1 MSMIFTMVRL
11 RWALTFS
18 VMRKSIWQKI
28 GFGIVIVFGLA
39 IICALSFAG
48 FQAGKYLNPGML
60 ADTKDWQEFQLVP
73 IMLASIA
80 SIFTLFINLF
90 MFGSDTTLKSRS
102 FALYGIPY
110 VKQQAG
116 MLLGSLFG
124 AISIS
129 CTIALALWS
138 LAYRNFGIVPVV
150 VSVIAAPLYIATI
163 VSLSKMLIELL
174 DTILINKRSRNIFY
188 FVIFIAYMIF
198 VASMNRHSPSP
209 NGIALG
215 TSFCAVSAFTP
226 LSAAMAL
233 PLDAING
240 NWFALAIRFFIC
252 VVTIAAC
259 FAISVFCAKLEPK
272 LLRGEQKTV
281 VKTKGIGLFAA
292 VPDNIVGAII
302 ARIISVM
309 RRDLRQL
316 FLFIAPL
323 FILVVAGGTSFN
335 TKGFDSFSFIADNL
349 GFSTWLMYAALLM
362 GIVIGNNIAY
372 DGTAFTMHAIIGVK
386 GMHDRL
392 AHAIVWSVI
401 CAVYF
406 ALIGVGVYF
415 FLFFVANV
423 HQSVSAVMFQT
434 LSPIGVAFA
443 TIGIGLISSCIV
455 MYPVPSIEKP
465 FSRPQGSAGARSF
478 ASIGFMLLSFV
489 CMIPSIALA
498 IALMILNMNL
508 LWIACI
514 LFVVNGLIVLAVG
527 VIIGGK
533 VMDKRMIRIVENLRR
548 FASITA

>member
-39 IICALSFAG
+39 IICALGFAG
-48 FQAGKYLNPGML
+48 WEAGKYLNPGML
-60 ADTKDWQEFQLVP
+60 ADTKDWQEFQVIP
-73 IMLASIA
+73 IMVPSIV

-90 MFGSDTTLKSRS
+90 MLGSDTTLKSRS
-102 FALYGIPY
+102 FALYGIPC
-110 VKQQAG
+110 VKSQAG

-124 AISIS
+124 ALSIS

-138 LAYRNFGIVPVV
+138 LAYRNFGIVPVLA
-150 VSVIAAPLYIATI
+150 SVIAAPLYVATI

-174 DTILINKRSRNIFY
+174 DTILINKHSRNIFY
-188 FVIFIAYMIF
+188 IVIFVAYMIF
-198 VASMNRHSPSP
+198 VASMNRHGSSP
-209 NGIALG
+209 NEIVFGS
-215 TSFCAVSAFTP
+215 SFCAVSVFTP
-226 LSAAMAL
+226 LSAAIAL

-240 NWFALAIRFFIC
+240 NYLALVIRFFIC

-281 VKTKGIGLFAA
+281 VKTKGIGFFAA

-309 RRDLRQL
+309 RRDMRQL
-316 FLFIAPL
+316 FLLIAPL
-323 FILVVAGGTSFN
+323 FMLVVAGGGSFN
-335 TKGFDSFSFIADNL
+335 TKGFGTIAD
-349 GFSTWLMYAALLM
+349 GIGVSGWMMYAAFLM
-362 GIVIGNNIAY
+362 GMVVGNGIAY

-386 GMHDRL
+386 GVHDRL
-392 AHAIVWSVI
+392 ANAIVWSVL

-406 ALIGVGVYF
+406 AILGVGVYV
-415 FLFFVANV
+415 FLFFVANI

-434 LSPIGVAFA
+434 LSPMGVAFA
-443 TIGIGLISSCIV
+443 TIGIGLISSCIA
-455 MYPVPSIEKP
+455 MYPVASIEKP

-478 ASIGFMLLSFV
+478 APLGFMLLSAV
-489 CMIPSIALA
+489 CMIPSIAAA
-498 IALMILNMNL
+498 IAFMILNTNL
-508 LWIACI
+508 LWIASI
-514 LFVVNGLIVLAVG
+514 LFVVNGAIVLVVG
-527 VIIGGK
+527 VIISGK

>member
-1 MSMIFTMVRL
+1 MSMIVTMVRL

-18 VMRKSIWQKI
+18 VMRKSTWQKI

-39 IICALSFAG
+39 IICALGFAG
-48 FQAGKYLNPGML
+48 WEAGKYLNPGML
-60 ADTKDWQEFQLVP
+60 ADTKDWQEFQLIP
-73 IMLASIA
+73 IMVASIV

-90 MFGSDTTLKSRS
+90 MLGSDTTLKSRS
-102 FALYGIPY
+102 FALYGIPC

-124 AISIS
+124 ALSVS

-138 LAYRNFGIVPVV
+138 LAYRNFGIVPVLA
-150 VSVIAAPLYIATI
+150 SVIAAPLYVATI

-188 FVIFIAYMIF
+188 FAIFVVYMIF
-198 VASMNRHSPSP
+198 VSSMNTHSSTP
-209 NGIALG
+209 NGVWFG
-215 TSFCAVSAFTP
+215 SSFCAVSAFTP

-240 NWFALAIRFFIC
+240 NYLALVIRFFIC

-309 RRDLRQL
+309 RRDMRQL
-316 FLFIAPL
+316 FLLLTPL
-323 FILVVAGGTSFN
+323 FILIVAGGTSFN
-335 TKGFDSFSFIADNL
+335 AKGFGSIAQDI
-349 GFSTWLMYAALLM
+349 GVSSWLMYSGLLM
-362 GIVIGNNIAY
+362 GMVVGNNIAY

-386 GMHDRL
+386 GLYDRL

-406 ALIGVGVYF
+406 AILGIGVYA

-423 HQSVSAVMFQT
+423 HQNMNAVMFQT

-443 TIGIGLISSCIV
+443 TIGIGLISSCIA
-455 MYPVPSIEKP
+455 MYPVASIEKP

-478 ASIGFMLLSFV
+478 APIGFSLLSAV

-498 IALMILNMNL
+498 MAFLAINANL
-508 LWIACI
+508 LWIASI
-514 LFVVNGLIVLAVG
+514 MFVVNGAIVLAVG
-527 VIIGGK
+527 VILGGK

>member
-28 GFGIVIVFGLA
+28 GFGIAIVFGLA
-39 IICALSFAG
+39 IICALGFAG
-48 FQAGKYLNPGML
+48 WQAGKYLNPGMI
-60 ADTKDWQEFQLVP
+60 ADTKNWQEYQVAP
-73 IMLASIA
+73 IMFASIV
-80 SIFTLFINLF
+80 SIFTLFVNIF

-124 AISIS
+124 ALSIS

-138 LAYRNFGIVPVV
+138 LAYRNFGIVPVLA
-150 VSVIAAPLYIATI
+150 SVIAAPLYIATI

-174 DTILINKRSRNIFY
+174 DIILINKRSRNIFY
-188 FVIFIAYMIF
+188 VVIFIAYMIF
-198 VASMNRHSPSP
+198 VASMNRHGSTP
-209 NGIALG
+209 NGIVFG
-215 TSFCAVSAFTP
+215 SSFCAASAFTP

-240 NWFALAIRFFIC
+240 NWLALAIRFFIC
-252 VVTIAAC
+252 VLTIAAC

-292 VPDNIVGAII
+292 VPDNTVGAII

-309 RRDLRQL
+309 RRDMRQL

-335 TKGFDSFSFIADNL
+335 TKGFGSIAQDL
-349 GFSTWLMYAALLM
+349 GVSCWLMYAALLM
-362 GIVIGNNIAY
+362 GMVVGNNIAY

-386 GMHDRL
+386 GLHDRL
-392 AHAIVWSVI
+392 AHAIVWSVL

-406 ALIGVGVYF
+406 AILGAGVYV

-423 HQSVSAVMFQT
+423 QQNVNAVMFQT
-434 LSPIGVAFA
+434 LLPIGVAFA
-443 TIGIGLISSCIV
+443 SIGIGLISSCIA
-455 MYPVPSIEKP
+455 MYPVASIEKP

-478 ASIGFMLLSFV
+478 APIGFSLLSTV
-489 CMIPSIALA
+489 CMIPSIALSMVFLA
-498 IALMILNMNL
+498 INTNL
-508 LWIACI
+508 LWIASI
-514 LFVVNGLIVLAVG
+514 FSVINGFIVLVVG
-527 VIIGGK
+527 VILGGK

>member
-18 VMRKSIWQKI
+18 VMRKSSWQKI

-39 IICALSFAG
+39 IICALGFAG
-48 FQAGKYLNPGML
+48 WQTGKYINPGML
-60 ADTKDWQEFQLVP
+60 ADAKNWQEFQLAP
-73 IMLASIA
+73 IMGMSIV

-90 MFGSDTTLKSRS
+90 MLGSDTTLKSRS

-124 AISIS
+124 ALSVS

-138 LAYRNFGIVPVV
+138 LAYRSFGIVPVL
-150 VSVIAAPLYIATI
+150 VSVIAAPLYVATI

-188 FVIFIAYMIF
+188 FVIFVAYMLF
-198 VASMNRHSPSP
+198 VASMNTHSPSQ
-209 NGIALG
+209 IVISLG

-240 NWFALAIRFFIC
+240 NWLALVIRFFIC
-252 VVTIAAC
+252 VVTIAVC

-292 VPDNIVGAII
+292 VPDNTVGAII

-309 RRDLRQL
+309 RRDMRQL
-316 FLFIAPL
+316 FLLLTPL
-323 FILVVAGGTSFN
+323 FILIVAGGTSFN
-335 TKGFDSFSFIADNL
+335 AKGFGSIAQDI
-349 GFSTWLMYAALLM
+349 GVSSWLMYAALLM
-362 GIVIGNNIAY
+362 GMVVGNNIAY

-386 GMHDRL
+386 GLYDRL

-406 ALIGVGVYF
+406 AILGIGVYA

-423 HQSVSAVMFQT
+423 HQNMNAVMFQT

-443 TIGIGLISSCIV
+443 TIGIGLISSCIA
-455 MYPVPSIEKP
+455 MYPVASIEKP
-465 FSRPQGSAGARSF
+465 FSRPQGSAGGRSF
-478 ASIGFMLLSFV
+478 AAIGFSLLSVV
-489 CMIPSIALA
+489 CMIPSIAA
-498 IALMILNMNL
+498 VIAFVVINTNL

-548 FASITA
+548 FTSITA

>member
-1 MSMIFTMVRL
+1 MSMIVTMVRL

-18 VMRKSIWQKI
+18 VMRKSTWQKI

-39 IICALSFAG
+39 IICALGFAG
-48 FQAGKYLNPGML
+48 WEAGKYLNPGMI
-60 ADTKDWQEFQLVP
+60 ADTKNWQEFQLIP
-73 IMLASIA
+73 IMLASIV

-90 MFGSDTTLKSRS
+90 MLGSDTTLKSRS
-102 FALYGIPY
+102 FALYGIPC

-124 AISIS
+124 ALSVS

-138 LAYRNFGIVPVV
+138 LAYRNFGIVPVLA
-150 VSVIAAPLYIATI
+150 SVIAAPLYVATI

-188 FVIFIAYMIF
+188 FAIFVVYMIF
-198 VASMNRHSPSP
+198 VSSMNTHSSTP
-209 NGIALG
+209 NGVWFG
-215 TSFCAVSAFTP
+215 SSFCAVSAFTP

-240 NWFALAIRFFIC
+240 NYLALVIRFLIC

-309 RRDLRQL
+309 RRDMRQL
-316 FLFIAPL
+316 FLLLTPL
-323 FILVVAGGTSFN
+323 FILIVAGGTSFN
-335 TKGFDSFSFIADNL
+335 AKGFGSIAQDI
-349 GFSTWLMYAALLM
+349 GVSSWLMYSGLLM
-362 GIVIGNNIAY
+362 GMVVGNNIAY

-386 GMHDRL
+386 GLYDRL

-406 ALIGVGVYF
+406 AILGIGVYA

-423 HQSVSAVMFQT
+423 HQNMNAVMFQT

-443 TIGIGLISSCIV
+443 TIGIGLISSCIA
-455 MYPVPSIEKP
+455 MYPVASIEKP
-465 FSRPQGSAGARSF
+465 FSRPQGSAGARSL
-478 ASIGFMLLSFV
+478 APIGFSLLSAV

-498 IALMILNMNL
+498 ITFLAINTNL

-527 VIIGGK
+527 VILGGK
-533 VMDKRMIRIVENLRR
+533 VMDKRIIRIVENLRR

>member
-28 GFGIVIVFGLA
+28 GFAIAIVFGLA
-39 IICALSFAG
+39 LICALGFAG
-48 FQAGKYLNPGML
+48 WETGKYINPGML
-60 ADTKDWQEFQLVP
+60 ADTKNWQEFQLAP
-73 IMLASIA
+73 IMVASIV
-80 SIFTLFINLF
+80 SIFTLFINVF

-124 AISIS
+124 ALSVS

-138 LAYRNFGIVPVV
+138 LAYRNFGIVPVL
-150 VSVIAAPLYIATI
+150 VSVIAAPLYVATI

-188 FVIFIAYMIF
+188 FVIFVAYMLF
-198 VASMNRHSPSP
+198 VASMNTHSPSQ
-209 NGIALG
+209 IVISLG

-240 NWFALAIRFFIC
+240 NWLALVIRFLIC

-281 VKTKGIGLFAA
+281 VKTKGIGFFAS

-309 RRDLRQL
+309 RRDMRQL
-316 FLFIAPL
+316 FLLIAPL
-323 FILVVAGGTSFN
+323 FMLVVAGGTSFN
-335 TKGFDSFSFIADNL
+335 AKGFGSIAQDI
-349 GFSTWLMYAALLM
+349 GVSGWMIYAATLM
-362 GIVIGNNIAY
+362 GMVVGNNIAY

-386 GMHDRL
+386 GLHDRL

-406 ALIGVGVYF
+406 AILGIGVYA

-423 HQSVSAVMFQT
+423 QQNMNAVMFQT

-443 TIGIGLISSCIV
+443 TIGIGLISSCIA
-455 MYPVPSIEKP
+455 MYPVASIEKP
-465 FSRPQGSAGARSF
+465 FSRPQGSAGGRSF
-478 ASIGFMLLSFV
+478 AAIGFMLLSVV
-489 CMIPSIALA
+489 CMIPSAAAVIAFIILA
-498 IALMILNMNL
+498 PQL

-514 LFVVNGLIVLAVG
+514 LFVVNGAIVLAVG

>member
-39 IICALSFAG
+39 IICALGFAG
-48 FQAGKYLNPGML
+48 WQAGKYLNPGML
-60 ADTKDWQEFQLVP
+60 ADTKNWQEFQFAP
-73 IMLASIA
+73 IMVASIV

-124 AISIS
+124 ALSIS

-138 LAYRNFGIVPVV
+138 LAYRNFGIVPVL
-150 VSVIAAPLYIATI
+150 VSVIAAPLYVATI

-188 FVIFIAYMIF
+188 FAIFVAYMIF
-198 VASMNRHSPSP
+198 VSTMNIGNKSPR
-209 NGIALG
+209 GIVFGLG
-215 TSFCAVSAFTP
+215 FCSASAFTP

-240 NWFALAIRFFIC
+240 NWLALVIRFFIC

-272 LLRGEQKTV
+272 LIRGEQKTV
-281 VKTKGIGLFAA
+281 VKTKGIGFFAA
-292 VPDNIVGAII
+292 VPDNTVGAII

-309 RRDLRQL
+309 RRDMRQL
-316 FLFIAPL
+316 FLLLTPL
-323 FILVVAGGTSFN
+323 FILIVAGGTSFN
-335 TKGFDSFSFIADNL
+335 AKGFGSIAQDI
-349 GFSTWLMYAALLM
+349 GVSSWLMYAALLM
-362 GIVIGNNIAY
+362 GMVVGNNIAY

-386 GMHDRL
+386 GLHDRL

-406 ALIGVGVYF
+406 AILGIGVYA

-423 HQSVSAVMFQT
+423 KQNMNAVMFQT

-443 TIGIGLISSCIV
+443 TIGIGLISSCIA
-455 MYPVPSIEKP
+455 MYPVASIEKP

-478 ASIGFMLLSFV
+478 APIGFSLLSAV
-489 CMIPSIALA
+489 CMIPSIAAAMTFLA
-498 IALMILNMNL
+498 INTNL

-514 LFVVNGLIVLAVG
+514 LFVVNGFVVLVVG
-527 VIIGGK
+527 VILGGK

>member
-28 GFGIVIVFGLA
+28 GFGISIVFGLA
-39 IICALSFAG
+39 IICALGFAG
-48 FQAGKYLNPGML
+48 WEAGKYLNPGML
-60 ADTKDWQEFQLVP
+60 ADAKDWQEFQLIP
-73 IMLASIA
+73 IMIASIV

-90 MFGSDTTLKSRS
+90 MLGSDTTLKSRS
-102 FALYGIPY
+102 FALYGIPH

-138 LAYRNFGIVPVV
+138 LAYRNFGIVPVL
-150 VSVIAAPLYIATI
+150 VSVIAAPLYVATI

-188 FVIFIAYMIF
+188 FVIFVAYMLF
-198 VASMNRHSPSP
+198 VVSMNTHSPSS
-209 NGIALG
+209 IVISLG

-233 PLDAING
+233 PLDVING
-240 NWFALAIRFFIC
+240 NWLALVIRFLIC

-281 VKTKGIGLFAA
+281 VKTKGIGFFAS

-302 ARIISVM
+302 ARIVSVM
-309 RRDLRQL
+309 RRDMRQL
-316 FLFIAPL
+316 FLLIAPL
-323 FILVVAGGTSFN
+323 FMLVVAGGTSFN
-335 TKGFDSFSFIADNL
+335 AKGFGSIAQDI
-349 GFSTWLMYAALLM
+349 GVSGWMIYAATLM
-362 GIVIGNNIAY
+362 GMVVGNNIAY
-372 DGTAFTMHAIIGVK
+372 DGTSFTMHAIIGVK
-386 GMHDRL
+386 GLHDRL

-406 ALIGVGVYF
+406 AILGIGVYA

-423 HQSVSAVMFQT
+423 QQNMNAVMFQT

-443 TIGIGLISSCIV
+443 TIGIGLISSCIA
-455 MYPVPSIEKP
+455 MYPVASIEKP
-465 FSRPQGSAGARSF
+465 FSRPQGSAGGRSF
-478 ASIGFMLLSFV
+478 AAIGFMLLSVV
-489 CMIPSIALA
+489 CMIPSAAAVIAFIILA
-498 IALMILNMNL
+498 PQL

-514 LFVVNGLIVLAVG
+514 LFVVNGAIVLAVG

>member
-28 GFGIVIVFGLA
+28 GFAIAIVFGLA
-39 IICALSFAG
+39 LICALGFAG
-48 FQAGKYLNPGML
+48 WETGKYINPGML
-60 ADTKDWQEFQLVP
+60 ADTKNWQEFQLAP
-73 IMLASIA
+73 IMVASIV
-80 SIFTLFINLF
+80 SIFTLFINVF

-124 AISIS
+124 ALSVS
-129 CTIALALWS
+129 CIIALALWS
-138 LAYRNFGIVPVV
+138 LAYRSFGIVPVL
-150 VSVIAAPLYIATI
+150 VSVIAAPLYVATI

-188 FVIFIAYMIF
+188 FAIFIAYMIF
-198 VASMNRHSPSP
+198 VSSMNTHSPSP

-215 TSFCAVSAFTP
+215 TSFCAASAFTP

-240 NWFALAIRFFIC
+240 NWLALAIRFLIC

-292 VPDNIVGAII
+292 VPDNTVGAII

-309 RRDLRQL
+309 RRDMRQL
-316 FLFIAPL
+316 FLLIAPL
-323 FILVVAGGTSFN
+323 FMLVVAGGSSFKA
-335 TKGFDSFSFIADNL
+335 KGFDSLTDNL
-349 GFSTWLMYAALLM
+349 GVSGWMMYAALLM
-362 GIVIGNNIAY
+362 GMVVGNNIAY

-386 GMHDRL
+386 GLHDRL
-392 AHAIVWSVI
+392 ANAIVWSVI

-406 ALIGVGVYF
+406 AIIGVGVYV

-423 HQSVSAVMFQT
+423 KQNVNAVMFQT
-434 LSPIGVAFA
+434 LCPIGIAFA
-443 TIGIGLISSCIV
+443 SIGIGLISSCIA
-455 MYPVPSIEKP
+455 MYPVASIEKP
-465 FSRPQGSAGARSF
+465 FSRPQGSAGGRSF
-478 ASIGFMLLSFV
+478 AAIGFMLLSVV
-489 CMIPSIALA
+489 CMIPSVAAA
-498 IALMILNMNL
+498 IAFMILAPQL
-508 LWIACI
+508 LWIASI
-514 LFVVNGLIVLAVG
+514 LFVVNGLIVLVVG
-527 VIIGGK
+527 VILGGK

>member
-28 GFGIVIVFGLA
+28 GFAIAIVFGLA
-39 IICALSFAG
+39 LICALGFAG
-48 FQAGKYLNPGML
+48 WETGKYINPGML
-60 ADTKDWQEFQLVP
+60 ADTKNWQEFQLAP
-73 IMLASIA
+73 IMVASIV
-80 SIFTLFINLF
+80 SIFTLFINVF

-124 AISIS
+124 ALSVS

-138 LAYRNFGIVPVV
+138 LAYRSFGIVPVL
-150 VSVIAAPLYIATI
+150 VSVIAAPLYVATI

-188 FVIFIAYMIF
+188 FAIFIAYMIF
-198 VASMNRHSPSP
+198 VSSMNTHSPSP

-215 TSFCAVSAFTP
+215 TSFCAASAFTP

-240 NWFALAIRFFIC
+240 NWLALAIRVLIC

-292 VPDNIVGAII
+292 VPDNTVGAII

-309 RRDLRQL
+309 RRDMRQL
-316 FLFIAPL
+316 FLLIAPL
-323 FILVVAGGTSFN
+323 FMLVVAGGSSFKA
-335 TKGFDSFSFIADNL
+335 KGFDSLTDNL
-349 GFSTWLMYAALLM
+349 GVSGWMMYAALLM
-362 GIVIGNNIAY
+362 GMVVGNNIAY

-386 GMHDRL
+386 GLHDRL
-392 AHAIVWSVI
+392 ANAIVWSVI

-406 ALIGVGVYF
+406 AIIGVGVYV

-423 HQSVSAVMFQT
+423 KQNVNAVMFQI
-434 LSPIGVAFA
+434 LSPIGIAFA
-443 TIGIGLISSCIV
+443 SIGIGLISSCIA
-455 MYPVPSIEKP
+455 MYPVASIEKP
-465 FSRPQGSAGARSF
+465 FSRPQGSAGGRSF
-478 ASIGFMLLSFV
+478 AAIGFMLLSVV
-489 CMIPSIALA
+489 CMIPSVAAA
-498 IALMILNMNL
+498 IAFMILAPQL
-508 LWIACI
+508 LWIASI
-514 LFVVNGLIVLAVG
+514 LFVVNGLIVLVVG
-527 VIIGGK
+527 VILGGK

>member
-39 IICALSFAG
+39 IICALGFAG
-48 FQAGKYLNPGML
+48 FQAGKYLDPGML
-60 ADTKDWQEFQLVP
+60 ADTKNWQEFQVVP
-73 IMLASIA
+73 IMIASIA

-90 MFGSDTTLKSRS
+90 MLGSDTTLKSRS
-102 FALYGIPY
+102 FALYGIPH

-124 AISIS
+124 AFSIS

-138 LAYRNFGIVPVV
+138 LAYRKFGIVPVL
-150 VSVIAAPLYIATI
+150 VSVIAAPLYVATI

-188 FVIFIAYMIF
+188 IVIFVAYMIF
-198 VASMNRHSPSP
+198 VSSMNRHGSSS
-209 NGIALG
+209 NEIVFGS
-215 TSFCAVSAFTP
+215 SFCAASAFTP
-226 LSAAMAL
+226 LSAAIAL

-240 NWFALAIRFFIC
+240 NWLALAIRFLIC

-281 VKTKGIGLFAA
+281 VKTKGIGLFAL

-309 RRDLRQL
+309 RRDMRQL
-316 FLFIAPL
+316 FLLLTPL

-335 TKGFDSFSFIADNL
+335 AKGFGSIAQDI
-349 GFSTWLMYAALLM
+349 GVSSWLMYAALLM
-362 GIVIGNNIAY
+362 GMVVGNNIAY

-386 GMHDRL
+386 GLHDRL

-406 ALIGVGVYF
+406 AILGIGVYV

-423 HQSVSAVMFQT
+423 HQNMNAVMFQT

-443 TIGIGLISSCIV
+443 TIGIGLISSCIA

-478 ASIGFMLLSFV
+478 APIGFSLLSAV
-489 CMIPSIALA
+489 CMIPSAAAVIVFLLLA
-498 IALMILNMNL
+498 PQL
-508 LWIACI
+508 LWIAFI
-514 LFVVNGLIVLAVG
+514 LFVVNGFVVLVVG
-527 VIIGGK
+527 VILGGK

>member
-1 MSMIFTMVRL
+1 MIFTMVRL

-28 GFGIVIVFGLA
+28 GFAIAIVFGLA
-39 IICALSFAG
+39 LICALGFAG
-48 FQAGKYLNPGML
+48 WETGKYINPGML
-60 ADTKDWQEFQLVP
+60 ADTKNWQEFQLAP
-73 IMLASIA
+73 IMVASIA
-80 SIFTLFINLF
+80 SIFTLFINVF

-124 AISIS
+124 ALSVS

-138 LAYRNFGIVPVV
+138 LAYRSFGIVPVL
-150 VSVIAAPLYIATI
+150 VSVIAAPLYVATI

-188 FVIFIAYMIF
+188 FAIFIAYMIF
-198 VASMNRHSPSP
+198 VSSMNTHSPSP

-215 TSFCAVSAFTP
+215 TSFCAASAFTP

-240 NWFALAIRFFIC
+240 NWLALAIRFLIC

-292 VPDNIVGAII
+292 VPDNTVGAII

-309 RRDLRQL
+309 RRDMRQL
-316 FLFIAPL
+316 FLLIAPL
-323 FILVVAGGTSFN
+323 FMLVVAGGSSFKA
-335 TKGFDSFSFIADNL
+335 KGFDSLTDNL
-349 GFSTWLMYAALLM
+349 GVSGWMMYAALLM
-362 GIVIGNNIAY
+362 GMVVGNNIAY
-372 DGTAFTMHAIIGVK
+372 DGTAFTMHVIIGVK
-386 GMHDRL
+386 GLHDRL
-392 AHAIVWSVI
+392 ANAIVWSVI

-406 ALIGVGVYF
+406 AIIGVGVYV

-423 HQSVSAVMFQT
+423 KQNVNAVIFQI
-434 LSPIGVAFA
+434 LSPIGIAFA
-443 TIGIGLISSCIV
+443 SIGIGLISSCIA
-455 MYPVPSIEKP
+455 MYPVASIEKP
-465 FSRPQGSAGARSF
+465 FSRPQGSAGGRSF
-478 ASIGFMLLSFV
+478 AAIGFMLLSVV
-489 CMIPSIALA
+489 CMIPSFAAA
-498 IALMILNMNL
+498 IAFMILNPNL
-508 LWIACI
+508 LWIASI
-514 LFVVNGLIVLAVG
+514 LFIVNGLIVLVVG
-527 VIIGGK
+527 VILGGK

>member
-28 GFGIVIVFGLA
+28 GFAIAIVFGLA
-39 IICALSFAG
+39 LICALGFAG
-48 FQAGKYLNPGML
+48 WETGKYINPGML
-60 ADTKDWQEFQLVP
+60 ADAKDWQEFQLIP
-73 IMLASIA
+73 IMIASIV

-90 MFGSDTTLKSRS
+90 MLGSDTTLKSRS
-102 FALYGIPY
+102 FALYGIPH

-124 AISIS
+124 AISVS

-138 LAYRNFGIVPVV
+138 LAYRNFGIVPVL
-150 VSVIAAPLYIATI
+150 VSVIAAPLYVVTI

-188 FVIFIAYMIF
+188 FAIFVVYMIF
-198 VASMNRHSPSP
+198 VSSMNTHSSTP
-209 NGIALG
+209 NGVWFG
-215 TSFCAVSAFTP
+215 SSFCAVSAFTP

-240 NWFALAIRFFIC
+240 NWLALVIRFLIC

-281 VKTKGIGLFAA
+281 VKTKGIGFFAA
-292 VPDNIVGAII
+292 VPDNTVGAII

-309 RRDLRQL
+309 RRDMRQL
-316 FLFIAPL
+316 FLLLTPL
-323 FILVVAGGTSFN
+323 FILIVAGGTSFN
-335 TKGFDSFSFIADNL
+335 AKGFGSIAQDI
-349 GFSTWLMYAALLM
+349 GVSSWLMYSGLLM
-362 GIVIGNNIAY
+362 GMVVGNNIAY

-386 GMHDRL
+386 GLHDRL

-406 ALIGVGVYF
+406 AILGIGVYA

-423 HQSVSAVMFQT
+423 QQNMNAVMFQT

-443 TIGIGLISSCIV
+443 TIGIGLISSCIA
-455 MYPVPSIEKP
+455 MYPVASIEKP
-465 FSRPQGSAGARSF
+465 FSRPQGSAGGRSF
-478 ASIGFMLLSFV
+478 AAIGFMLLSVV
-489 CMIPSIALA
+489 CMIPSAAAVIAFIILA
-498 IALMILNMNL
+498 PQL

-514 LFVVNGLIVLAVG
+514 LFVVNGAIVLAVG

>member
-1 MSMIFTMVRL
+1 MSMIVTMVRL

-39 IICALSFAG
+39 IICALGFAG
-48 FQAGKYLNPGML
+48 WEAGKYLNPGML
-60 ADTKDWQEFQLVP
+60 ADTKDWQEFQLIP
-73 IMLASIA
+73 IMLASIV

-90 MFGSDTTLKSRS
+90 MLGSDTTLKSRS
-102 FALYGIPY
+102 FALYGIPC

-124 AISIS
+124 ALSVS

-138 LAYRNFGIVPVV
+138 LAYRNFGIVPVLA
-150 VSVIAAPLYIATI
+150 SVIAAPLYVATI

-188 FVIFIAYMIF
+188 FAIFVVYMIF
-198 VASMNRHSPSP
+198 VSSMNTHSSTP
-209 NGIALG
+209 NGVWFG
-215 TSFCAVSAFTP
+215 SSFCAVSAFTP

-233 PLDAING
+233 PLDAINS
-240 NWFALAIRFFIC
+240 NYFALVIRFLIC

-272 LLRGEQKTV
+272 LIRGEQKTV

-309 RRDLRQL
+309 RRDMRQL
-316 FLFIAPL
+316 FLLLTPL
-323 FILVVAGGTSFN
+323 FILIVAGGTSFN
-335 TKGFDSFSFIADNL
+335 AKGFGSIAQDI
-349 GFSTWLMYAALLM
+349 GVSSWLMYAGLLM
-362 GIVIGNNIAY
+362 GMVVGNNIAY

-386 GMHDRL
+386 GLHDRL

-406 ALIGVGVYF
+406 AILGIGVYV

-423 HQSVSAVMFQT
+423 HQNMNAVMFQT

-443 TIGIGLISSCIV
+443 TIGIGLISSCIA
-455 MYPVPSIEKP
+455 MYPVASIEKP

-478 ASIGFMLLSFV
+478 APIGFSLLSAV

-498 IALMILNMNL
+498 MAFLAINANL
-508 LWIACI
+508 LWIASI
-514 LFVVNGLIVLAVG
+514 LFVVNGLIVLVVG
-527 VIIGGK
+527 VILGGK

>member
-39 IICALSFAG
+39 IICALGFAG
-48 FQAGKYLNPGML
+48 FQAGKYLDPGML
-60 ADTKDWQEFQLVP
+60 ADTKNWQEFQVVP
-73 IMLASIA
+73 IMIASIA

-90 MFGSDTTLKSRS
+90 MLGSDTTLKSRS
-102 FALYGIPY
+102 FALYGIPH

-124 AISIS
+124 AFSIS

-138 LAYRNFGIVPVV
+138 LAYRNFGILPVL
-150 VSVIAAPLYIATI
+150 VSVIAAPLYVATI

-188 FVIFIAYMIF
+188 FVIFVAYMLF
-198 VASMNRHSPSP
+198 VASMNRHSSTP
-209 NGIALG
+209 NGIVFG
-215 TSFCAVSAFTP
+215 SSFCAVSAFTP

-240 NWFALAIRFFIC
+240 NWLALVIRFFIC
-252 VVTIAAC
+252 VVTIAVC

-302 ARIISVM
+302 ARIVSVM
-309 RRDLRQL
+309 RRDMRQL
-316 FLFIAPL
+316 FLLLTPL
-323 FILVVAGGTSFN
+323 FILIVAGGTSFN
-335 TKGFDSFSFIADNL
+335 AKGFGSIAQDI
-349 GFSTWLMYAALLM
+349 GVSSWLMYAALLM
-362 GIVIGNNIAY
+362 GMVVGNNIAY

-386 GMHDRL
+386 GLHDRL

-406 ALIGVGVYF
+406 AILGIGVYV

-423 HQSVSAVMFQT
+423 HQNMNAVMFQT

-443 TIGIGLISSCIV
+443 TIGIGLISSCIA

-478 ASIGFMLLSFV
+478 APIGFSLLSAV
-489 CMIPSIALA
+489 CMIPSAAAVIVFLLLA
-498 IALMILNMNL
+498 PQL
-508 LWIACI
+508 LWIAFI

>member
-1 MSMIFTMVRL
+1 MSMIVTMVRL

-28 GFGIVIVFGLA
+28 GFGIAIVFGLA
-39 IICALSFAG
+39 LICALGFAG
-48 FQAGKYLNPGML
+48 FQAGKYLDPGML
-60 ADTKDWQEFQLVP
+60 PDTKDWQEFQALP
-73 IMLASIA
+73 IMVASIV

-124 AISIS
+124 AFSIS

-138 LAYRNFGIVPVV
+138 LAYRSFGIVPVL
-150 VSVIAAPLYIATI
+150 VSVIAAPLYVATI

-174 DTILINKRSRNIFY
+174 DTILINKHSRNIFY
-188 FVIFIAYMIF
+188 FAIFIAYMIF
-198 VASMNRHSPSP
+198 VASMNGHGSSP
-209 NGIALG
+209 NKIVISS
-215 TSFCAVSAFTP
+215 SFCAVSAFTP

-240 NWFALAIRFFIC
+240 NWLALVIRFLIC

-272 LLRGEQKTV
+272 LIRGEQKTV
-281 VKTKGIGLFAA
+281 VKTKGIGLFAL
-292 VPDNIVGAII
+292 VPDNTVGAII
-302 ARIISVM
+302 ARIVSVM
-309 RRDLRQL
+309 RRDMRQL
-316 FLFIAPL
+316 FLLLMPL
-323 FILVVAGGTSFN
+323 FMLLIAGGNSFN
-335 TKGFDSFSFIADNL
+335 AKGFESLTDNL
-349 GFSTWLMYAALLM
+349 GISGWMMYAAMLM
-362 GIVIGNNIAY
+362 GMVVGNNIAY

-386 GMHDRL
+386 GLHDRL
-392 AHAIVWSVI
+392 ANAIVWSVI

-406 ALIGVGVYF
+406 AILGIGVYA

-423 HQSVSAVMFQT
+423 QQNMNAVMFQT

-443 TIGIGLISSCIV
+443 TIGIGLISSCIA
-455 MYPVPSIEKP
+455 MYPVASIEKP

-478 ASIGFMLLSFV
+478 APIGFSLLSAV
-489 CMIPSIALA
+489 CMIPSIAAAMAFLA
-498 IALMILNMNL
+498 INANL
-508 LWIACI
+508 LWIASI
-514 LFVVNGLIVLAVG
+514 MFVVNGLIVLVVG
-527 VIIGGK
+527 VILGGK

-548 FASITA
+548 FSSITA

>member
-28 GFGIVIVFGLA
+28 GFGISIVFGLA
-39 IICALSFAG
+39 IICALGFAG
-48 FQAGKYLNPGML
+48 WEAGKYLNPGML
-60 ADTKDWQEFQLVP
+60 ADAKDWQEFQLIP
-73 IMLASIA
+73 IMIASIV

-90 MFGSDTTLKSRS
+90 MLGSDTTLKSRS

-124 AISIS
+124 AFSIS

-138 LAYRNFGIVPVV
+138 LAYRSFGIVPVL
-150 VSVIAAPLYIATI
+150 VSVIAAPLYVATI

-174 DTILINKRSRNIFY
+174 DNILINKRSRNIFY
-188 FVIFIAYMIF
+188 FVIFVAYMLF
-198 VASMNRHSPSP
+198 VASMNTHSPSS
-209 NGIALG
+209 IVISLG

-233 PLDAING
+233 PLDVING
-240 NWFALAIRFFIC
+240 NWLALVIRFLIC

-281 VKTKGIGLFAA
+281 VKTKGIGFFAS

-302 ARIISVM
+302 ARIVSVM
-309 RRDLRQL
+309 RRDMRQL
-316 FLFIAPL
+316 FLLIAPL
-323 FILVVAGGTSFN
+323 FMLVVAGGTSFN
-335 TKGFDSFSFIADNL
+335 AKGFGSIAQDI
-349 GFSTWLMYAALLM
+349 GVSGWMIYAAMIM
-362 GIVIGNNIAY
+362 GMVVGNNIAY

-386 GMHDRL
+386 GLHDRL

-406 ALIGVGVYF
+406 AILGIGVYA

-423 HQSVSAVMFQT
+423 QQNMNAVMFQT

-443 TIGIGLISSCIV
+443 TIGIGLISSCIA
-455 MYPVPSIEKP
+455 MYPVASIEKP
-465 FSRPQGSAGARSF
+465 FSRPQGSAGGRSF
-478 ASIGFMLLSFV
+478 AAIGFMLLSVV
-489 CMIPSIALA
+489 CMIPSVAAVIAFIILA
-498 IALMILNMNL
+498 PQL

-514 LFVVNGLIVLAVG
+514 LFVVNGAIVLVVG

>member
-28 GFGIVIVFGLA
+28 GFGIAIVFGLA
-39 IICALSFAG
+39 LICALGFAG
-48 FQAGKYLNPGML
+48 WEAGKYLDPGML
-60 ADTKDWQEFQLVP
+60 PDTKNWQEFQALP
-73 IMLASIA
+73 IMVASIV

-124 AISIS
+124 ALSVS

-138 LAYRNFGIVPVV
+138 LAYRNFGIVPVL
-150 VSVIAAPLYIATI
+150 VSVIAAPLYVATI

-174 DTILINKRSRNIFY
+174 DTILINKHSRNIFY
-188 FVIFIAYMIF
+188 FAIFVAYMIF
-198 VASMNRHSPSP
+198 VATVNIGNKNPS
-209 NGIALG
+209 GIVLG
-215 TSFCAVSAFTP
+215 SSFCAVSAFTP

-240 NWFALAIRFFIC
+240 NWLALVIRFLIC

-292 VPDNIVGAII
+292 VPDNTVGAII

-309 RRDLRQL
+309 RRDMRQL
-316 FLFIAPL
+316 FLLIAPL
-323 FILVVAGGTSFN
+323 FMLVVAGGTSFN
-335 TKGFDSFSFIADNL
+335 AKGFGSIAQDI
-349 GFSTWLMYAALLM
+349 GVSGWMIYAATLM
-362 GIVIGNNIAY
+362 GMVVGNNIAY

-386 GMHDRL
+386 GLHDRL

-406 ALIGVGVYF
+406 AILGIGVYA

-423 HQSVSAVMFQT
+423 QQNMNAVMFQT

-443 TIGIGLISSCIV
+443 TIGIGLISSCIA

-478 ASIGFMLLSFV
+478 APIGFSLLSAV
-489 CMIPSIALA
+489 CMIPSAAAVIVFLLLA
-498 IALMILNMNL
+498 PQL
-508 LWIACI
+508 LWIAFI
-514 LFVVNGLIVLAVG
+514 LFVVNGFVVLVVG
-527 VIIGGK
+527 VILGGK

>member
-1 MSMIFTMVRL
+1 MIVTMVRL

-18 VMRKSIWQKI
+18 VMRKSTWQKI

-39 IICALSFAG
+39 IICALG
-48 FQAGKYLNPGML
+48 FEGWEAGKYLNPGMI
-60 ADTKDWQEFQLVP
+60 ADTKNWQEFQLIP
-73 IMLASIA
+73 IMVASIV

-90 MFGSDTTLKSRS
+90 MLGSDTTLKSRS
-102 FALYGIPY
+102 FALYGIPC

-124 AISIS
+124 ALSVS

-138 LAYRNFGIVPVV
+138 LAYRNFGIVPVLA
-150 VSVIAAPLYIATI
+150 SVIAAPLYVATI

-188 FVIFIAYMIF
+188 FAIFVVYMIF
-198 VASMNRHSPSP
+198 VSSMNTHSSTP
-209 NGIALG
+209 NGVWFG
-215 TSFCAVSAFTP
+215 SSFCAVSAFTP

-240 NWFALAIRFFIC
+240 NYLALVIRFLIC

-309 RRDLRQL
+309 RRDMRQL
-316 FLFIAPL
+316 FLLLTPL
-323 FILVVAGGTSFN
+323 FILIVAGGTSFN
-335 TKGFDSFSFIADNL
+335 AKGFGSIAQDI
-349 GFSTWLMYAALLM
+349 GVSSWLMYSGLLM
-362 GIVIGNNIAY
+362 GMVVGNNIAY

-386 GMHDRL
+386 GLYDRL

-406 ALIGVGVYF
+406 AILGIGVYA

-423 HQSVSAVMFQT
+423 HQNMNAVMFQT

-443 TIGIGLISSCIV
+443 TIGIGLISSCIA
-455 MYPVPSIEKP
+455 MYPVASIEKP

-478 ASIGFMLLSFV
+478 APIGFSLLSAV
-489 CMIPSIALA
+489 CMIPSIAAA
-498 IALMILNMNL
+498 IAFMILNTNL
-508 LWIACI
+508 LWIASI
-514 LFVVNGLIVLAVG
+514 MFVVNGAIVLAVG
-527 VIIGGK
+527 VILGGK
-533 VMDKRMIRIVENLRR
+533 VMDKRIIRIVENLRR

>member
-1 MSMIFTMVRL
+1 MIFTMVRL

-28 GFGIVIVFGLA
+28 GFAIAIVFGLA
-39 IICALSFAG
+39 LICALGFAG
-48 FQAGKYLNPGML
+48 WETGKYINPGML
-60 ADTKDWQEFQLVP
+60 ADTKNWQEFQVAP
-73 IMLASIA
+73 IMVASIV
-80 SIFTLFINLF
+80 SIFTLFINVF

-124 AISIS
+124 ALSVS
-129 CTIALALWS
+129 FTIALALWS
-138 LAYRNFGIVPVV
+138 LAYRSFGIVPVL
-150 VSVIAAPLYIATI
+150 VSVIAAPLYVATI

-188 FVIFIAYMIF
+188 FAIFIAYMIF
-198 VASMNRHSPSP
+198 VSSMNTHSPSP

-215 TSFCAVSAFTP
+215 TSFCAASAFTP

-240 NWFALAIRFFIC
+240 NWLALAIRFLIC

-292 VPDNIVGAII
+292 VPDNTVGAII

-309 RRDLRQL
+309 RRDMRQL
-316 FLFIAPL
+316 FLLIAPL
-323 FILVVAGGTSFN
+323 FMLVVAGGSSFKA
-335 TKGFDSFSFIADNL
+335 KGFDSLTDNL
-349 GFSTWLMYAALLM
+349 GVSGWMMYAALLM
-362 GIVIGNNIAY
+362 GMVVGNNIAY

-386 GMHDRL
+386 GLHDRL
-392 AHAIVWSVI
+392 ANAIVWSVI

-406 ALIGVGVYF
+406 AIIGVGVYV

-423 HQSVSAVMFQT
+423 KQNVNAVMFQI
-434 LSPIGVAFA
+434 LSPIGIAFA
-443 TIGIGLISSCIV
+443 SIGIGLISSCIA
-455 MYPVPSIEKP
+455 MYPVASIEKP
-465 FSRPQGSAGARSF
+465 FSRPQGSAGGRSF
-478 ASIGFMLLSFV
+478 AAIGFMLLSVV
-489 CMIPSIALA
+489 CMIPSVAAA
-498 IALMILNMNL
+498 IAFMILAPQL
-508 LWIACI
+508 LWIASI
-514 LFVVNGLIVLAVG
+514 LFVVNGLIVLVVG
-527 VIIGGK
+527 VILGGK

>member
-1 MSMIFTMVRL
+1 MSMLFTMVRL

-39 IICALSFAG
+39 IICALGFAG
-48 FQAGKYLNPGML
+48 FQAGKYLDPGML
-60 ADTKDWQEFQLVP
+60 ADTKNWQEFQVVP
-73 IMLASIA
+73 IMIASIA

-90 MFGSDTTLKSRS
+90 MLGSDTTLKSRS
-102 FALYGIPY
+102 FALYGIPH

-124 AISIS
+124 AFSIS

-138 LAYRNFGIVPVV
+138 LAYRNFGILPVL
-150 VSVIAAPLYIATI
+150 VSVIAAPLYVATI

-188 FVIFIAYMIF
+188 FVIFVAYMLF
-198 VASMNRHSPSP
+198 VASMNRHSSTP
-209 NGIALG
+209 NGIVFG
-215 TSFCAVSAFTP
+215 SSFCAVSAFTP

-240 NWFALAIRFFIC
+240 NWLALAIRFLIC
-252 VVTIAAC
+252 VVTIAVC

-302 ARIISVM
+302 ARIVSVM
-309 RRDLRQL
+309 RRDMRQL
-316 FLFIAPL
+316 FLLLTPL
-323 FILVVAGGTSFN
+323 FILIVAGGTSFN
-335 TKGFDSFSFIADNL
+335 AKGFGSIAQDI
-349 GFSTWLMYAALLM
+349 GVSSWLMYAALLM
-362 GIVIGNNIAY
+362 GMVVGNNIAY

-386 GMHDRL
+386 GLHDRL

-406 ALIGVGVYF
+406 AILGIGVYV

-423 HQSVSAVMFQT
+423 HQNMNAVMFQT

-443 TIGIGLISSCIV
+443 TIGIGLISSCIA

-478 ASIGFMLLSFV
+478 APIGFSLLSAV
-489 CMIPSIALA
+489 CMIPSAAAVIVFLLLA
-498 IALMILNMNL
+498 PQL
-508 LWIACI
+508 LWIAFI
-514 LFVVNGLIVLAVG
+514 LFVVNGFVVLVVG
-527 VIIGGK
+527 VILGGK

>member
-39 IICALSFAG
+39 IICALGFAG

-60 ADTKDWQEFQLVP
+60 ADTKNWQEFQVVP
-73 IMLASIA
+73 IMIASIA

-90 MFGSDTTLKSRS
+90 MLGSDTTLKSRS
-102 FALYGIPY
+102 FALYGIPH

-124 AISIS
+124 AFSIS

-138 LAYRNFGIVPVV
+138 LAYRNFGILPVL
-150 VSVIAAPLYIATI
+150 VSVIAAPLYVATI

-188 FVIFIAYMIF
+188 FVIFVAYMLF
-198 VASMNRHSPSP
+198 VASMNRHSSTP
-209 NGIALG
+209 NGIVFG
-215 TSFCAVSAFTP
+215 SSFCAVSAFTP

-240 NWFALAIRFFIC
+240 NWLALVIRFFIC
-252 VVTIAAC
+252 VVTIAVC

-302 ARIISVM
+302 ARIVSVM
-309 RRDLRQL
+309 RRDMRQL
-316 FLFIAPL
+316 FLLLTPL
-323 FILVVAGGTSFN
+323 FILIVAGGTSFN
-335 TKGFDSFSFIADNL
+335 AKGFGSIAQDI
-349 GFSTWLMYAALLM
+349 GVSSWLMYAALLM
-362 GIVIGNNIAY
+362 GMVVGNNIAY

-386 GMHDRL
+386 GLHDRL

-406 ALIGVGVYF
+406 AILGIGVYF

-423 HQSVSAVMFQT
+423 HQNMNAVMFQT

-443 TIGIGLISSCIV
+443 TIGIGLISSCIA

-478 ASIGFMLLSFV
+478 APIGFSLLSAV
-489 CMIPSIALA
+489 CMIPSAAAVIVFLLLA
-498 IALMILNMNL
+498 PQL
-508 LWIACI
+508 LWIAFI
-514 LFVVNGLIVLAVG
+514 LFVVNGFVVLVVG
-527 VIIGGK
+527 VILGGK

>member
-28 GFGIVIVFGLA
+28 GFGISIVFGLA
-39 IICALSFAG
+39 IICALGFAG
-48 FQAGKYLNPGML
+48 WEAGKYLNPGML
-60 ADTKDWQEFQLVP
+60 ADAKDWQEFQLIP
-73 IMLASIA
+73 IMIASIV

-90 MFGSDTTLKSRS
+90 MLGSDTTLKSRS
-102 FALYGIPY
+102 FALYGIPH

-138 LAYRNFGIVPVV
+138 LAYRNFGIVPVL
-150 VSVIAAPLYIATI
+150 VSVIAAPLYVATI

-188 FVIFIAYMIF
+188 FVIFVAYMLF
-198 VASMNRHSPSP
+198 VASMNTHSPSS
-209 NGIALG
+209 IVISLG

-233 PLDAING
+233 PLDVING
-240 NWFALAIRFFIC
+240 NWLALVIRFLIC

-281 VKTKGIGLFAA
+281 VKTKGIGFFAS

-302 ARIISVM
+302 ARIVSVM
-309 RRDLRQL
+309 RRDMRQL
-316 FLFIAPL
+316 FLLIAPL
-323 FILVVAGGTSFN
+323 FMLVVAGGTSFN
-335 TKGFDSFSFIADNL
+335 AKGFGSIAQDI
-349 GFSTWLMYAALLM
+349 GVSGWMIYAATLM
-362 GIVIGNNIAY
+362 GMVVGNNIAY
-372 DGTAFTMHAIIGVK
+372 DGTSFTMHAIIGVK
-386 GMHDRL
+386 GLHDRL

-406 ALIGVGVYF
+406 AILGIGVYA

-423 HQSVSAVMFQT
+423 QQNMNAVMFQT

-443 TIGIGLISSCIV
+443 TIGIGLISSCIA
-455 MYPVPSIEKP
+455 MYPVASIEKP
-465 FSRPQGSAGARSF
+465 FSRPQGSAGGRSF
-478 ASIGFMLLSFV
+478 AAIGFMLLSVV
-489 CMIPSIALA
+489 CMIPSAAAVIAFIILA
-498 IALMILNMNL
+498 PQL

-514 LFVVNGLIVLAVG
+514 LFVVNGAIVLAVG

>member
-1 MSMIFTMVRL
+1 MSMIVTMVRL

-18 VMRKSIWQKI
+18 VMRKSTWQKI

-39 IICALSFAG
+39 IICALGFAG
-48 FQAGKYLNPGML
+48 WEAGKYLNPGML
-60 ADTKDWQEFQLVP
+60 ADTKDWQEFQLIP
-73 IMLASIA
+73 IMVASIV

-90 MFGSDTTLKSRS
+90 MLGSDTTLKSRS
-102 FALYGIPY
+102 FALYGIPC

-124 AISIS
+124 ALSVS

-138 LAYRNFGIVPVV
+138 LAYRNFGIVPVLA
-150 VSVIAAPLYIATI
+150 SVIAAPLYVATI

-188 FVIFIAYMIF
+188 FAIFVVYMIF
-198 VASMNRHSPSP
+198 VSSMNTHSSTP
-209 NGIALG
+209 NGVWFG
-215 TSFCAVSAFTP
+215 SSFCAVSAFTP

-240 NWFALAIRFFIC
+240 NYLALVIRFLIC

-272 LLRGEQKTV
+272 LIRGEQKTV

-309 RRDLRQL
+309 RRDMRQL
-316 FLFIAPL
+316 FLLLTPL
-323 FILVVAGGTSFN
+323 FILIVAGGTSFN
-335 TKGFDSFSFIADNL
+335 AKGFGSIAQDI
-349 GFSTWLMYAALLM
+349 GVSSWLMYSGLLM
-362 GIVIGNNIAY
+362 GMVVGNNIAY

-386 GMHDRL
+386 GLYDRL

-406 ALIGVGVYF
+406 AILGIGVYA

-423 HQSVSAVMFQT
+423 HQNMNAVMFQT

-443 TIGIGLISSCIV
+443 TIGIGLISSCIA
-455 MYPVPSIEKP
+455 MYPVASIEKP

-478 ASIGFMLLSFV
+478 APIGFSLLSAV

-498 IALMILNMNL
+498 MAFLAINANL
-508 LWIACI
+508 LWIASI
-514 LFVVNGLIVLAVG
+514 MFVVNGAIVLAVG
-527 VIIGGK
+527 VILGGK

>member
-28 GFGIVIVFGLA
+28 GFGIAIVFGLA
-39 IICALSFAG
+39 LICALGFAG
-48 FQAGKYLNPGML
+48 WEAGKYLDPGML
-60 ADTKDWQEFQLVP
+60 PDTKNWQEFQALP
-73 IMLASIA
+73 IMVASIV

-124 AISIS
+124 ALSIS
-129 CTIALALWS
+129 STIALVLWS
-138 LAYRNFGIVPVV
+138 LAYRSFGIVPVL
-150 VSVIAAPLYIATI
+150 VSVIAAPLYVATI

-174 DTILINKRSRNIFY
+174 DTILINKHSRNIFY
-188 FVIFIAYMIF
+188 IVIFVAYMIF
-198 VASMNRHSPSP
+198 VASMNRHGSSP
-209 NGIALG
+209 NEIVFGS
-215 TSFCAVSAFTP
+215 SFCAVSAFTP
-226 LSAAMAL
+226 LSAAIAL

-240 NWFALAIRFFIC
+240 NYLALVIRFFIC

-281 VKTKGIGLFAA
+281 VKTKGIGFFAA

-309 RRDLRQL
+309 RRDMRQL
-316 FLFIAPL
+316 FLLIAPL
-323 FILVVAGGTSFN
+323 FMLVVAGGGSFN
-335 TKGFDSFSFIADNL
+335 TKGFGTIAD
-349 GFSTWLMYAALLM
+349 GIGVSGWMMYAAFLM
-362 GIVIGNNIAY
+362 GMVVGNGIAY

-386 GMHDRL
+386 GVHDRL
-392 AHAIVWSVI
+392 ANAIVWSVL

-406 ALIGVGVYF
+406 AILGVGVYV
-415 FLFFVANV
+415 FLFFVANI

-434 LSPIGVAFA
+434 LSPMGVAFA
-443 TIGIGLISSCIV
+443 TIGIGLISSCIA
-455 MYPVPSIEKP
+455 MYPVASIEKP

-478 ASIGFMLLSFV
+478 APLGFMLLSAV
-489 CMIPSIALA
+489 CMIPSIAAA
-498 IALMILNMNL
+498 IAFMILNTNL
-508 LWIACI
+508 LWIASI
-514 LFVVNGLIVLAVG
+514 LFVVNGAIVLVVG
-527 VIIGGK
+527 VILGGK
-533 VMDKRMIRIVENLRR
+533 VMDKRIIRIVENLRR

>member
-18 VMRKSIWQKI
+18 VMRKSSWQKI

-39 IICALSFAG
+39 IICALGFAG
-48 FQAGKYLNPGML
+48 WEAGKYLDPGML
-60 ADTKDWQEFQLVP
+60 ADAKNWQEFQLIP
-73 IMLASIA
+73 IMVASIV

-90 MFGSDTTLKSRS
+90 MLGSDTTLKSRS
-102 FALYGIPY
+102 FALYGIPH

-124 AISIS
+124 AISVS

-138 LAYRNFGIVPVV
+138 LAYRSFGIVPVL
-150 VSVIAAPLYIATI
+150 VSVIAAPLYVATI

-188 FVIFIAYMIF
+188 FVIFVAYMLF
-198 VASMNRHSPSP
+198 VASMNTHSPSQ
-209 NGIALG
+209 IVISLG

-240 NWFALAIRFFIC
+240 NWLALVIRFLIC

-281 VKTKGIGLFAA
+281 VKAKGIGLFAA

-309 RRDLRQL
+309 RRDMRQL
-316 FLFIAPL
+316 FLLITPL
-323 FILVVAGGTSFN
+323 FMLVVAGGTSFN
-335 TKGFDSFSFIADNL
+335 AKGFGSIAQDI
-349 GFSTWLMYAALLM
+349 GVSGWMIYAAMIM
-362 GIVIGNNIAY
+362 GMVVGNNIAY

-386 GMHDRL
+386 GLHDRL

-406 ALIGVGVYF
+406 AILGIGVYA

-423 HQSVSAVMFQT
+423 QQNMNAVMFQT

-443 TIGIGLISSCIV
+443 TIGIGLISSCIA
-455 MYPVPSIEKP
+455 MYPVASIEKP
-465 FSRPQGSAGARSF
+465 FSRPQGSAGGRSF
-478 ASIGFMLLSFV
+478 AAIGFSLLSVV
-489 CMIPSIALA
+489 CMIPSIAA
-498 IALMILNMNL
+498 VIAFVVINTNL

-548 FASITA
+548 FTSITA

>member
-28 GFGIVIVFGLA
+28 GFAIAIVFGLA
-39 IICALSFAG
+39 LICALGFAG
-48 FQAGKYLNPGML
+48 WETGKYINPGML
-60 ADTKDWQEFQLVP
+60 ADTKNWQEFQLAP
-73 IMLASIA
+73 IMVASIV
-80 SIFTLFINLF
+80 SIFTLFINVF

-124 AISIS
+124 ALSVS

-138 LAYRNFGIVPVV
+138 LAYRSFGIVPVL
-150 VSVIAAPLYIATI
+150 VSVIAAPLYVATI
-163 VSLSKMLIELL
+163 VSLSKMLIEIL

-188 FVIFIAYMIF
+188 FAIFIAYMIF
-198 VASMNRHSPSP
+198 VSSMNTHSPSP

-215 TSFCAVSAFTP
+215 TSFCAASAFTP

-240 NWFALAIRFFIC
+240 NWLALAIRFLIC

-292 VPDNIVGAII
+292 VPDNTVGAII

-309 RRDLRQL
+309 RRDMRQL
-316 FLFIAPL
+316 FLLIAPL
-323 FILVVAGGTSFN
+323 FMLVVAGGSSFKA
-335 TKGFDSFSFIADNL
+335 KGFDSLTDNL
-349 GFSTWLMYAALLM
+349 GVSGWMMYAALLM
-362 GIVIGNNIAY
+362 GMVVGNNIAY

-386 GMHDRL
+386 GLHNCL
-392 AHAIVWSVI
+392 ANAIVWSVI

-406 ALIGVGVYF
+406 AIIGVGVYV

-423 HQSVSAVMFQT
+423 QQNVNAVMFQT
-434 LSPIGVAFA
+434 LCPIGIAFA
-443 TIGIGLISSCIV
+443 SIGIGLISSCIA
-455 MYPVPSIEKP
+455 MYPVASIEKP
-465 FSRPQGSAGARSF
+465 FSRPQGSAGGRSF
-478 ASIGFMLLSFV
+478 AAIGFMLLSVV
-489 CMIPSIALA
+489 CMIPSVAAA
-498 IALMILNMNL
+498 IAFMILAPQL
-508 LWIACI
+508 LWIASI
-514 LFVVNGLIVLAVG
+514 LFVVNGLIVLVVG
-527 VIIGGK
+527 VILGGK

>member
-28 GFGIVIVFGLA
+28 GFGISIVFGLA
-39 IICALSFAG
+39 IICALGFAG
-48 FQAGKYLNPGML
+48 WEAGKYLNPGML
-60 ADTKDWQEFQLVP
+60 ADAKDWQEFQLIP
-73 IMLASIA
+73 IMIASIV

-90 MFGSDTTLKSRS
+90 MLGSDTTLKSRS

-138 LAYRNFGIVPVV
+138 LAYRNFGIVPVL
-150 VSVIAAPLYIATI
+150 VSVIAAPLYVATI

-174 DTILINKRSRNIFY
+174 DTILINRRSRNIFY
-188 FVIFIAYMIF
+188 FVIFVAYMLF
-198 VASMNRHSPSP
+198 VASMNTHSPSS
-209 NGIALG
+209 IVISLG

-233 PLDAING
+233 PLDVING
-240 NWFALAIRFFIC
+240 NWLALVIRFLIC

-281 VKTKGIGLFAA
+281 VKTKGIGFFAA

-309 RRDLRQL
+309 RRDMRQL
-316 FLFIAPL
+316 FLLIAPL
-323 FILVVAGGTSFN
+323 FMLIVAGGTSFN
-335 TKGFDSFSFIADNL
+335 AKGFGSIAQDI
-349 GFSTWLMYAALLM
+349 GVSGWMIYAATLM
-362 GIVIGNNIAY
+362 GMVVGNNIAY

-386 GMHDRL
+386 GLHDRL

-406 ALIGVGVYF
+406 AILGIGVYA

-423 HQSVSAVMFQT
+423 HQNMNAVMFQT

-443 TIGIGLISSCIV
+443 TIGIGLISSCIA
-455 MYPVPSIEKP
+455 MYPVASIEKP
-465 FSRPQGSAGARSF
+465 FSRPQGSAGGRSF
-478 ASIGFMLLSFV
+478 AAIGFMLLSVV
-489 CMIPSIALA
+489 CMIPSAAAVIAFIILA
-498 IALMILNMNL
+498 PQL

-514 LFVVNGLIVLAVG
+514 LFVVNGAIVLAVG

>member
-28 GFGIVIVFGLA
+28 GFGIAIVFGLA
-39 IICALSFAG
+39 LICALGFAG
-48 FQAGKYLNPGML
+48 FQAGKYLDPGML
-60 ADTKDWQEFQLVP
+60 PDTKNWQEFQALP
-73 IMLASIA
+73 ITVASAA

-124 AISIS
+124 ALSIS
-129 CTIALALWS
+129 STIALALWS
-138 LAYRNFGIVPVV
+138 LAYRNFGIVPVL
-150 VSVIAAPLYIATI
+150 VSAIAAPLYVVTI

-174 DTILINKRSRNIFY
+174 DTILINKHSRNIFY
-188 FVIFIAYMIF
+188 VVIFIAYMIF
-198 VASMNRHSPSP
+198 VASMNGHGSSP
-209 NGIALG
+209 NEIVISS
-215 TSFCAVSAFTP
+215 SFCAVSAFTP

-240 NWFALAIRFFIC
+240 NWLALVIRFLIC
-252 VVTIAAC
+252 VVTIAVC

-272 LLRGEQKTV
+272 LLRSEQKTV

-292 VPDNIVGAII
+292 VPDNTVGAII
-302 ARIISVM
+302 ARIVSVM
-309 RRDLRQL
+309 RRDMRQL
-316 FLFIAPL
+316 LLLIMPL
-323 FILVVAGGTSFN
+323 FMLVVPTASVTGSIGF
-335 TKGFDSFSFIADNL
+335 KGLADGL
-349 GFSTWLMYAALLM
+349 GVSGWLMYAALLIGM
-362 GIVIGNNIAY
+362 VVGNNIAY

-386 GMHDRL
+386 GIRDRS
-392 AHAIVWSVI
+392 AHAIVWSLI

-406 ALIGVGVYF
+406 ALLGVGFYV
-415 FLFFVANV
+415 FLFLVANIQ
-423 HQSVSAVMFQT
+423 QSVSSVMLQT
-434 LSPIGVAFA
+434 LLPIGVAFA
-443 TIGIGLISSCIV
+443 SIGIGLISSCIA
-455 MYPVPSIEKP
+455 MYPVASIEKP
-465 FSRPQGSAGARSF
+465 FSRPQGSAGGRSF
-478 ASIGFMLLSFV
+478 AAIGFMLLSVV
-489 CMIPSIALA
+489 CMIPSAAAVIAFIILA
-498 IALMILNMNL
+498 PQL

-514 LFVVNGLIVLAVG
+514 LFVVNGAIVLAVG

>member
-28 GFGIVIVFGLA
+28 GFGIAIVFGLA
-39 IICALSFAG
+39 LICALGFAG
-48 FQAGKYLNPGML
+48 FQAGKYLDPGML
-60 ADTKDWQEFQLVP
+60 PDTKDWQEFQALP
-73 IMLASIA
+73 ITVASAA

-124 AISIS
+124 ALSIS
-129 CTIALALWS
+129 STIALALWS
-138 LAYRNFGIVPVV
+138 LAYRSFGIVPVL
-150 VSVIAAPLYIATI
+150 VSVIAAPLYVVTI
-163 VSLSKMLIELL
+163 VSLSKMLIEFL
-174 DTILINKRSRNIFY
+174 DTILINKHSRNIFY
-188 FVIFIAYMIF
+188 VVIFIAYMIF
-198 VASMNRHSPSP
+198 VASMNGHGSSP
-209 NGIALG
+209 NKIVISS
-215 TSFCAVSAFTP
+215 SFCAVSAFTP

-240 NWFALAIRFFIC
+240 NWLALVIRFLIC

-272 LLRGEQKTV
+272 LIRGEQKTV
-281 VKTKGIGLFAA
+281 VKTKGIGLFAL
-292 VPDNIVGAII
+292 VPDNTVGAII
-302 ARIISVM
+302 ARIVSVM
-309 RRDLRQL
+309 RRDMRQL
-316 FLFIAPL
+316 FLLLMPL
-323 FILVVAGGTSFN
+323 FMLLIAGGNSFN
-335 TKGFDSFSFIADNL
+335 AKGFESLTDNL
-349 GFSTWLMYAALLM
+349 GISGWMMYAAMLM
-362 GIVIGNNIAY
+362 GMVVGNNIAY

-386 GMHDRL
+386 GLHDRL

-406 ALIGVGVYF
+406 AILGIGVYA

-423 HQSVSAVMFQT
+423 HQNMNAVMFQT

-443 TIGIGLISSCIV
+443 TIGIGLISSCIA
-455 MYPVPSIEKP
+455 MYPVASIEKP

-478 ASIGFMLLSFV
+478 APIGFSLLSAV
-489 CMIPSIALA
+489 CMIPSAAAVIAF
-498 IALMILNMNL
+498 MILNTNL
-508 LWIACI
+508 LWIASI
-514 LFVVNGLIVLAVG
+514 MFVVNGAIVLAVG
-527 VIIGGK
+527 VILGGK

-548 FASITA
+548 FSSITA

>member
-39 IICALSFAG
+39 IICALGFAG
-48 FQAGKYLNPGML
+48 WETGKYINPGML
-60 ADTKDWQEFQLVP
+60 ADTKNWQEFQVVP
-73 IMLASIA
+73 IMIASIA

-90 MFGSDTTLKSRS
+90 MLGSDTTLKSRS
-102 FALYGIPY
+102 FALYGIPH

-124 AISIS
+124 AFSIS

-138 LAYRNFGIVPVV
+138 LAYRNFGILPVL
-150 VSVIAAPLYIATI
+150 VSVIAAPLYVATI

-188 FVIFIAYMIF
+188 FVIFVAYMLF
-198 VASMNRHSPSP
+198 VASMNRHSSTP
-209 NGIALG
+209 NGIVFG
-215 TSFCAVSAFTP
+215 SSFCAVSAFTP

-240 NWFALAIRFFIC
+240 NWLALVIRFFIC
-252 VVTIAAC
+252 VVTIAVC

-309 RRDLRQL
+309 RRDMRQL
-316 FLFIAPL
+316 FLLLTPL
-323 FILVVAGGTSFN
+323 FILIVAGGTSFN
-335 TKGFDSFSFIADNL
+335 AKGFGSIAQDI
-349 GFSTWLMYAALLM
+349 GVSSWLMYAALLM
-362 GIVIGNNIAY
+362 GMVVGNNIAY

-386 GMHDRL
+386 GLHDRL

-406 ALIGVGVYF
+406 AILGIGVYV

-423 HQSVSAVMFQT
+423 HQNMNAVMFQT

-443 TIGIGLISSCIV
+443 TIGIGLISSCIA

-478 ASIGFMLLSFV
+478 APIGFSLLSAV
-489 CMIPSIALA
+489 CMIPSAAAVIVFLLLA
-498 IALMILNMNL
+498 PQL
-508 LWIACI
+508 LWIAFI
-514 LFVVNGLIVLAVG
+514 LFVVNGFVVLVVG
-527 VIIGGK
+527 VILGGK

>member
-18 VMRKSIWQKI
+18 VMRKSSWQKI

-39 IICALSFAG
+39 IICALGFAG
-48 FQAGKYLNPGML
+48 WQTGKYINPGML
-60 ADTKDWQEFQLVP
+60 ADTKNWQEFQLAP
-73 IMLASIA
+73 IMVASIV

-90 MFGSDTTLKSRS
+90 MLGSDTTLKSRS

-124 AISIS
+124 AFSIS

-138 LAYRNFGIVPVV
+138 LAYRSFGIVPVL
-150 VSVIAAPLYIATI
+150 VSVIAAPLYVATI

-174 DTILINKRSRNIFY
+174 DNILINKRSRNIFC
-188 FVIFIAYMIF
+188 FVIFVAYMLF
-198 VASMNRHSPSP
+198 VASMNTHSPSQ
-209 NGIALG
+209 IVISLG

-240 NWFALAIRFFIC
+240 NWLALVIRFLIC

-281 VKTKGIGLFAA
+281 VKAKGIGLFAA

-309 RRDLRQL
+309 RRDMRQL
-316 FLFIAPL
+316 FLLITPL
-323 FILVVAGGTSFN
+323 FMLVVAGGTSFN
-335 TKGFDSFSFIADNL
+335 AKGFGSIAQDI
-349 GFSTWLMYAALLM
+349 GVSGWMIYAAMIM
-362 GIVIGNNIAY
+362 GMVVGNNIAY

-386 GMHDRL
+386 GLHDRL

-406 ALIGVGVYF
+406 AILGIGVYA

-423 HQSVSAVMFQT
+423 QQNMNAVMFQT

-443 TIGIGLISSCIV
+443 TIGIGLISSCIA
-455 MYPVPSIEKP
+455 MYPVASIEKP
-465 FSRPQGSAGARSF
+465 FSRPQGSAGGRSF
-478 ASIGFMLLSFV
+478 AAIGFSLLSVV
-489 CMIPSIALA
+489 CMIPSIAA
-498 IALMILNMNL
+498 VIAFVVINTNL

-548 FASITA
+548 FTSITA

>member
-28 GFGIVIVFGLA
+28 GFAIAIVFGLA
-39 IICALSFAG
+39 LICALGFAG
-48 FQAGKYLNPGML
+48 WETGKYINPGML
-60 ADTKDWQEFQLVP
+60 ADTKNWQEFQLAP
-73 IMLASIA
+73 IMVASIV
-80 SIFTLFINLF
+80 SIFTLFINVF

-124 AISIS
+124 ALSVS

-138 LAYRNFGIVPVV
+138 LAYRNFGIVPVL
-150 VSVIAAPLYIATI
+150 VSVIAAPLYVATI

-174 DTILINKRSRNIFY
+174 DTILINKHSRNIFY
-188 FVIFIAYMIF
+188 FAIFVAYMIF
-198 VASMNRHSPSP
+198 VATVNIGNKNPS
-209 NGIALG
+209 GIVLG
-215 TSFCAVSAFTP
+215 SSFCAVSAFTP

-240 NWFALAIRFFIC
+240 NWLALVIRFLIC

-292 VPDNIVGAII
+292 VPDNTVGAII

-309 RRDLRQL
+309 RRDMRQL
-316 FLFIAPL
+316 FLLIAPL
-323 FILVVAGGTSFN
+323 FMLVVAGGSSFKA
-335 TKGFDSFSFIADNL
+335 KGFDSLTDNL
-349 GFSTWLMYAALLM
+349 GVSGWMMYAALLM
-362 GIVIGNNIAY
+362 GMVVGNNIAY
-372 DGTAFTMHAIIGVK
+372 DGTAFTMHVIIGVK
-386 GMHDRL
+386 GLHDRL
-392 AHAIVWSVI
+392 ANAIVWSVI

-406 ALIGVGVYF
+406 AILGLGFYV
-415 FLFFVANV
+415 FLFLVANIQ
-423 HQSVSAVMFQT
+423 QSVNAVMFQI
-434 LSPIGVAFA
+434 LSPIGIAFA
-443 TIGIGLISSCIV
+443 SIGIGLISSCIA
-455 MYPVPSIEKP
+455 MYPVASIEKP
-465 FSRPQGSAGARSF
+465 FSRPQGSASGRSF
-478 ASIGFMLLSFV
+478 AAIGFMLLSVV
-489 CMIPSIALA
+489 CMIPSVAAA
-498 IALMILNMNL
+498 IAFMILAPQL
-508 LWIACI
+508 LWIASI
-514 LFVVNGLIVLAVG
+514 LFVVNGLIVLVVG

-548 FASITA
+548 FVSITA

>member
-28 GFGIVIVFGLA
+28 GFAIAIVFGLA
-39 IICALSFAG
+39 LICALGFAG
-48 FQAGKYLNPGML
+48 WETGKYINPGML
-60 ADTKDWQEFQLVP
+60 ADTKNWQEFQLAP
-73 IMLASIA
+73 IMVASIV
-80 SIFTLFINLF
+80 SIFTLFINVF

-124 AISIS
+124 ALSVS

-138 LAYRNFGIVPVV
+138 LAYRSFGIVPVL
-150 VSVIAAPLYIATI
+150 VSVIAAPLYVATI
-163 VSLSKMLIELL
+163 VSLSKMLIEIL

-188 FVIFIAYMIF
+188 FAIFIAYMIF
-198 VASMNRHSPSP
+198 VSSMNTHSPSP

-215 TSFCAVSAFTP
+215 TSFCAASAFTP

-240 NWFALAIRFFIC
+240 NWLALAIRFLIC

-292 VPDNIVGAII
+292 VPDNTGGAII
-302 ARIISVM
+302 ARLISVM
-309 RRDLRQL
+309 RRDMRQL
-316 FLFIAPL
+316 FLLIAPL
-323 FILVVAGGTSFN
+323 FMLVVAGGSSFKA
-335 TKGFDSFSFIADNL
+335 KGFDSLTDNL
-349 GFSTWLMYAALLM
+349 GVSGWMMYAALLM
-362 GIVIGNNIAY
+362 GMVVGNNIAY

-386 GMHDRL
+386 GLHDRL
-392 AHAIVWSVI
+392 ANAIVWSVI

-406 ALIGVGVYF
+406 AIIGVGVYV

-423 HQSVSAVMFQT
+423 QQNVNAVMFQT
-434 LSPIGVAFA
+434 LCPIGIAFA
-443 TIGIGLISSCIV
+443 SIGIGLISSCIA
-455 MYPVPSIEKP
+455 MYPVASIEKP
-465 FSRPQGSAGARSF
+465 FSRPQGSAGGRSF
-478 ASIGFMLLSFV
+478 AAIGFMLLSVV
-489 CMIPSIALA
+489 CMIPSVAAA
-498 IALMILNMNL
+498 IAFMILAPQL
-508 LWIACI
+508 LWIASI
-514 LFVVNGLIVLAVG
+514 LFVVNGLIVLVVG
-527 VIIGGK
+527 VILGGK

>member
-28 GFGIVIVFGLA
+28 GFAIAIVFGLA
-39 IICALSFAG
+39 LICALGFAG
-48 FQAGKYLNPGML
+48 WETGKYINPGML
-60 ADTKDWQEFQLVP
+60 ADTKNWQEFQLAP
-73 IMLASIA
+73 IMVASIA
-80 SIFTLFINLF
+80 SIFTLFINVF

-124 AISIS
+124 ALSVS

-138 LAYRNFGIVPVV
+138 LAYRSFGIVPVL
-150 VSVIAAPLYIATI
+150 VSVIAAPLYVATI

-188 FVIFIAYMIF
+188 FAIFIAYMIF
-198 VASMNRHSPSP
+198 VSSMNTHSPSP

-215 TSFCAVSAFTP
+215 TSFCAASAFTP

-240 NWFALAIRFFIC
+240 NWLALAIRFLIC
-252 VVTIAAC
+252 VVTIAVC

-292 VPDNIVGAII
+292 VPDNTVGAII

-309 RRDLRQL
+309 RRDMRQL
-316 FLFIAPL
+316 FLLIAPL
-323 FILVVAGGTSFN
+323 FMLVVAGGSSFKA
-335 TKGFDSFSFIADNL
+335 KGFDSLTDNL
-349 GFSTWLMYAALLM
+349 GVSGWMMYAALLM
-362 GIVIGNNIAY
+362 GMVVGNNIAY

-386 GMHDRL
+386 GLHDRL
-392 AHAIVWSVI
+392 ANAIVWSVI

-406 ALIGVGVYF
+406 AIIGVGVYV

-423 HQSVSAVMFQT
+423 KQNVNAVMFQI
-434 LSPIGVAFA
+434 LSPIGIAFA
-443 TIGIGLISSCIV
+443 SIGIGLISSCIA
-455 MYPVPSIEKP
+455 MYPVASIEKP
-465 FSRPQGSAGARSF
+465 FSRPQGSAGGRSF
-478 ASIGFMLLSFV
+478 AAIGFMLLSVV
-489 CMIPSIALA
+489 CMIPSVAAA
-498 IALMILNMNL
+498 IAFMILAPQL
-508 LWIACI
+508 LWIASI
-514 LFVVNGLIVLAVG
+514 LFVVNGLIVLVVG
-527 VIIGGK
+527 VILGGK

>member
-28 GFGIVIVFGLA
+28 GFAIAIVFGLA
-39 IICALSFAG
+39 LICALGFAG
-48 FQAGKYLNPGML
+48 WETGKYINPGML
-60 ADTKDWQEFQLVP
+60 ADTKNWQEFQLAP
-73 IMLASIA
+73 IMVASIV

-90 MFGSDTTLKSRS
+90 MLGSDTTLKSRS
-102 FALYGIPY
+102 FALYGIPC
-110 VKQQAG
+110 VKSQAG

-124 AISIS
+124 ALSIS
-129 CTIALALWS
+129 STIALVLWS
-138 LAYRNFGIVPVV
+138 LAYRSFGIVPVL
-150 VSVIAAPLYIATI
+150 VSVIAAPLYVATI

-188 FVIFIAYMIF
+188 FVIFVAYMLF
-198 VASMNRHSPSP
+198 VASMNRHSSTP
-209 NGIALG
+209 NGIVFG
-215 TSFCAVSAFTP
+215 SSFCAVSAFTP

-240 NWFALAIRFFIC
+240 NWLALVIRFFIC
-252 VVTIAAC
+252 VVTIAVC

-302 ARIISVM
+302 ARIVSVM
-309 RRDLRQL
+309 RRDMRQL
-316 FLFIAPL
+316 FLLLTPL
-323 FILVVAGGTSFN
+323 FILIVAGGTSFN
-335 TKGFDSFSFIADNL
+335 AKGFGSIAQDI
-349 GFSTWLMYAALLM
+349 GVSSWLMYAALLM
-362 GIVIGNNIAY
+362 GMVVGNNIAY

-386 GMHDRL
+386 GLHDRL

-406 ALIGVGVYF
+406 AILGIGVYV

-423 HQSVSAVMFQT
+423 HQNMNAVMFQT

-443 TIGIGLISSCIV
+443 TIGIGLISSCIA

-478 ASIGFMLLSFV
+478 APIGFSLLSAV
-489 CMIPSIALA
+489 CMIPSAAAVIVFLLLA
-498 IALMILNMNL
+498 PQL
-508 LWIACI
+508 LWIAFI
-514 LFVVNGLIVLAVG
+514 LFVVNGFVVLVVG
-527 VIIGGK
+527 VILGGK